1 MKVRKMSAY
10 LILVTFLLFASTVS
24 PVRAQEPPFANCRLG
39 VGGAYNPHVG
49 DYDIAQLNIGRYENW
64 NTNSDPYTNLG
75 LPADVEF
82 VQTVRV
88 HQDKGDEWFGPP
100 RVYASNAYKVRPD
113 LPTIASV
120 AASQPGSLWLIGS
133 EIERVDWWEFG
144 GWSGQDEILPE
155 VYATAFHE
163 IQDVIKTADPTA
175 KIAIGGIVEATPLRL
190 WYLDR
195 VWDSYYTQYGYSM
208 SDDIDVWN
216 IHGFILREVRNSWGA
231 EIPAGLN
238 NIGGFLFGANIATVA
253 AAHHEIT
260 YFQQFTEAFRE
271 WMAAHGERNK
281 PLINTEYG
289 ILYKEL
295 GGYQITDQ
303 QVNDYLSDTLYYM
316 LTATDQETGFPA
328 DKNRLVQSWFW
339 YSLDDTNWNGNLFNP
354 NTKNLTTFGTTWRD
368 KVTSP
373 TNPLASQPLH
383 NLLVVNLRANPN
395 PALSVGGTATVTL
408 LVDVANSGNT
418 STATGNS
425 IQVKVNFW
433 DGVPNW
439 SGSSVIA
446 SQTID
451 DLPGCGGFITVEAQW
466 LNLPKGRHTWY
477 AEVVPVTGETDVGDN
492 IDSSVVF
499 VWGPEAYFP
508 IMLKEYSEP

>member
-10 LILVTFLLFASTVS
+10 LILVTFLFFASTVS

-39 VGGAYNPHVG
+39 VGGAYASYIG
-49 DYDIAQLNIGRYENW
+49 DFDIAQLNMGQYQNW
-64 NTNSDPYTNLG
+64 RTNSDPYLNLG

-88 HQDKGDEWFGPP
+88 HQDKGDERFGPP
-100 RVYASNAYKVRPD
+100 RVYASNQYKVRPD

-120 AASQPGSLWLIGS
+120 AASQPGSLWLIGN
-133 EIERVDWWEFG
+133 EMEKVDWWEEG
-144 GWSGQDEILPE
+144 RWRGQDETLPE

-175 KIAIGGIVEATPLRL
+175 KIAIGGIVAATPLRL
-190 WYLDR
+190 RYLDR

-208 SDDIDVWN
+208 GDDIDVWN
-216 IHGFILREVRNSWGA
+216 IHGFILREVRDSWGA
-231 EIPAGLN
+231 DIPAGQRNL
-238 NIGGFLFGANIATVA
+238 GGFLFGANLATVT
-253 AAHHEIT
+253 AAHQNIT

-295 GGYQITDQ
+295 GEYQFTDQ
-303 QVNDYLSDTLYYM
+303 QVNDYLIDTLHYM
-316 LTATDQETGFPA
+316 LTATDAETGLPV

-339 YSLDDTNWNGNLFNP
+339 YSLDDANWNGNLFDP
-354 NTKNLTTFGTTWRD
+354 NTKALTTFGTTWRD
-368 KVTSP
+368 SVTSP
-373 TNPLASQPLH
+373 TNPMASQPVH
-383 NLLVVNLRANPN
+383 NLLVANLRTKPN
-395 PALSVGGTATVTL
+395 PAYVSGGGTATVTL
-408 LVDVANSGNT
+408 LVDIANSGNT
-418 STATGNS
+418 WTATGNS
-425 IQVKVNFW
+425 IQVNFW
-433 DGVPNW
+433 DGVPNLP
-439 SGSSVIA
+439 GSSVIA

-451 DLPGCGGFITVEAQW
+451 DLPGCGGFTTMEAVW
-466 LNLPKGRHTWY
+466 PNRPKGSHTWY
-477 AEVVPVTGETDVGDN
+477 AEVVPITGETDVGDN

-499 VWGPEAYFP
+499 VFGPGAYLPTTPNEF
-508 IMLKEYSEP
+508 SEP